1 MRQIILRIIGI
12 SFLVIILLQPAQA
25 TDEKNLENR
34 IQGWISSVNESNYYI
49 CLSYV
54 APPKFT
60 GGGGLTRTVSGG
72 EEFLL
77 FSGQK
82 LLPFS
87 EYQIRK
93 MEFLNDGYE
102 SNVTIDA
109 KVIYHNKPMYTQKR
123 GATIEYDKM
132 VYPAT
137 ITQRWILLNGKWFI
151 KSLFRLQ
158 YLGPS

>member
-1 MRQIILRIIGI
+1 MRQIILPIIGV
-12 SFLVIILLQPAQA
+12 SFLVVILLQPAQA
-25 TDEKNLENR
+25 TDEKTLEYR
-34 IQGWISSVNESNYYI
+34 IKGWISSVNEGDYDS
-49 CLSYV
+49 CLNYV

-60 GGGGLTRTVSGG
+60 SRRGLTRTVSGG
-72 EEFLL
+72 EVFLL

-82 LLPFS
+82 LLPLS

-102 SNVTIDA
+102 SKVTIDA
-109 KVIYHNKPMYTQKR
+109 KVIYHKNPMYSQKR
-123 GATIEYDKM
+123 GTTNEYDMM

-137 ITQRWILLNGKWFI
+137 ITQRWILLNGKWLI

-158 YLGPS
+158 YLGSS